1 MKKFAVIM
9 ESQGRRSMNK
19 AYRFRI
25 YPNKEQ
31 EEMLVKTFG
40 CCRFLYNIMLE
51 DKIREYQD
59 TKRMLKNTPAKY
71 KKEYPWLREVDSLAL
86 ANVQLH
92 LETAYRSFFCNPKIG
107 FPKFKSKHKSRNSYT
122 TNVVNGNITVKDGRI
137 KLPKMTAIK
146 IKQHREIPDGYQLKS
161 VTVSREPSGKYYASL
176 LYEYA
181 VCENQ
186 TECKCKTAAQNILGM
201 DYAMEGMAVL
211 SDGTRCTYPS
221 YYRKAEGKLSREQR
235 KLSKCERGSRN
246 YQKQKRKVSLCH
258 EKVRSQRKDYQ
269 HKLSRKLAQ
278 QYDAVVV
285 EDLDMKAMS
294 QCLNLGKGIMDNGY
308 GQFLNMLSYKLEE
321 RGKRLVKVDRYY
333 PSSKTCSKCGK
344 VKEALPLAE
353 RIYKCECGNI
363 MDRDV
368 NAAINIREE
377 GRRILCA

>member
-1 MKKFAVIM
+1 
-9 ESQGRRSMNK
+9 MNK
-19 AYRFRI
+19 AYHFRI

-31 EEMLVKTFG
+31 EEMLAKTFG

-51 DKIREYQD
+51 DKIREYQE

-71 KKEYPWLREVDSLAL
+71 KKEYPWLKEVDSLAL

-92 LETAYRSFFCNPKIG
+92 LETAYRSFFRDPKIG

-122 TNVVNGNITVKDGRI
+122 TNVVNGNITVKGGRL
-137 KLPKMTAIK
+137 KLPKISPIK
-146 IKQHREIPDGYQLKS
+146 MKKHREVPREYKLKS

-176 LYEYA
+176 LYEYV

-186 TECKCKTAAQNILGM
+186 TECEDRAEELQILGM

-211 SDGTRCTYPS
+211 SDGKRCIYPS
-221 YYRKAEGKLSREQR
+221 YYRKSEVKLSREQR

-246 YQKQKRKVSLCH
+246 YQKQKRRVALCH
-258 EKVRSQRKDYQ
+258 EKIRNQRKDFQ
-269 HKLSRKLAQ
+269 HKLSRQLAEK
-278 QYDAVVV
+278 YDAVAV
-285 EDLDMKAMS
+285 EDLNMKAMS
-294 QCLNLGKGIMDNGY
+294 QCLHLGKGIMDNGY
-308 GQFLNMLSYKLEE
+308 GQFLNMLNYKLET
-321 RGKRLVKVDRYY
+321 RGKKLIKVDRFY
-333 PSSKTCSKCGK
+333 PSSKTCSQCGK
-344 VKEALPLAE
+344 VKEDLQLSE
-353 RIYKCECGNI
+353 RIYKCDCGNR